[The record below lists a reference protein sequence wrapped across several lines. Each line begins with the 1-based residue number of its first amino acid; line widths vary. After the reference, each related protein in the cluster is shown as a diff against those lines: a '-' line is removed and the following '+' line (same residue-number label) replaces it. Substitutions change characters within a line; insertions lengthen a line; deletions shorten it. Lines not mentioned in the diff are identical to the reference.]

1 MKLYIYDH
9 CPYCLKARMIFG
21 LKNIPVELHV
31 LLNDDAETPT
41 RMVGQKQV
49 PILQKDD
56 SRYMPESMDIV
67 HYVDKLDGK
76 PLLTGKRSPAIEEW
90 LRKVNGY
97 ANKLLLPR
105 FAKSAFDEFS
115 TPAARK
121 YFVDKKEASAGNFAD
136 LLAHSDGL
144 IKNISDDLRAL
155 DKLIVKP
162 NAVNGELSEDDI
174 QLFPLLRNL
183 TLVAGINLLAALL
196 ITAIIW
202 RNRHKSI
209 CYHQWR
215 FNPDPPRQPVFAGC
229 RRFQFFLLASLSL
242 VTHAALCQDIDADFM
257 SRTTMNK
264 FLFAAALIVSG
275 LLVGCNQLTQYTIT
289 EQEINQ
295 SLAKHNNFSKDIG
308 LPGVADAHIVLTNLT
323 SQIGREEPNKVTLTG
338 DANLDMN
345 SLFGSQKAT
354 MKLKLKALPVF
365 DKEKGA
371 IFLKEMEVVDATVQP
386 EKMQTVM
393 QTLLPYLNQAL
404 RNYFNQQPA
413 YVLRED
419 GSQGEAMA
427 KKLAKGIEV
436 KPGEIVIPFT
446 D

>member
-90 LRKVNGY
+90 LRKGNGY
-97 ANKLLLPR
+97 
-105 FAKSAFDEFS
+105 
-115 TPAARK
+115 ARK

-183 TLVAGINLLAALL
+183 TLVAGIN
-196 ITAIIW
+196 W
-202 RNRHKSI
+202 
-209 CYHQWR
+209 
-215 FNPDPPRQPVFAGC
+215 P
-229 RRFQFFLLASLSL
+229 
-242 VTHAALCQDIDADFM
+242 
-257 SRTTMNK
+257 SR
-264 FLFAAALIVSG
+264 
-275 LLVGCNQLTQYTIT
+275 
-289 EQEINQ
+289 
-295 SLAKHNNFSKDIG
+295 
-308 LPGVADAHIVLTNLT
+308 VADYRDN
-323 SQIGREEPNKVTLTG
+323 
-338 DANLDMN
+338 
-345 SLFGSQKAT
+345 
-354 MKLKLKALPVF
+354 
-365 DKEKGA
+365 
-371 IFLKEMEVVDATVQP
+371 
-386 EKMQTVM
+386 
-393 QTLLPYLNQAL
+393 
-404 RNYFNQQPA
+404 
-413 YVLRED
+413 
-419 GSQGEAMA
+419 MA
-427 KKLAKGIEV
+427 KQTQINLLSSMAI
-436 KPGEIVIPFT
+436 
-446 D
+446 

>member
-1 MKLYIYDH
+1 MEESRALCIYDH

-183 TLVAGINLLAALL
+183 TLVAGIN
-196 ITAIIW
+196 W
-202 RNRHKSI
+202 
-209 CYHQWR
+209 
-215 FNPDPPRQPVFAGC
+215 P
-229 RRFQFFLLASLSL
+229 
-242 VTHAALCQDIDADFM
+242 
-257 SRTTMNK
+257 SR
-264 FLFAAALIVSG
+264 
-275 LLVGCNQLTQYTIT
+275 
-289 EQEINQ
+289 
-295 SLAKHNNFSKDIG
+295 
-308 LPGVADAHIVLTNLT
+308 VADYRDN
-323 SQIGREEPNKVTLTG
+323 
-338 DANLDMN
+338 
-345 SLFGSQKAT
+345 
-354 MKLKLKALPVF
+354 
-365 DKEKGA
+365 
-371 IFLKEMEVVDATVQP
+371 
-386 EKMQTVM
+386 
-393 QTLLPYLNQAL
+393 
-404 RNYFNQQPA
+404 
-413 YVLRED
+413 
-419 GSQGEAMA
+419 MA
-427 KKLAKGIEV
+427 KQTQINLLSSMAI
-436 KPGEIVIPFT
+436 
-446 D
+446 

>member
-49 PILQKDD
+49 PILQKDA

-183 TLVAGINLLAALL
+183 TLVAGIN
-196 ITAIIW
+196 W
-202 RNRHKSI
+202 
-209 CYHQWR
+209 
-215 FNPDPPRQPVFAGC
+215 P
-229 RRFQFFLLASLSL
+229 
-242 VTHAALCQDIDADFM
+242 
-257 SRTTMNK
+257 SR
-264 FLFAAALIVSG
+264 
-275 LLVGCNQLTQYTIT
+275 
-289 EQEINQ
+289 
-295 SLAKHNNFSKDIG
+295 
-308 LPGVADAHIVLTNLT
+308 VADYRDN
-323 SQIGREEPNKVTLTG
+323 
-338 DANLDMN
+338 
-345 SLFGSQKAT
+345 
-354 MKLKLKALPVF
+354 
-365 DKEKGA
+365 
-371 IFLKEMEVVDATVQP
+371 
-386 EKMQTVM
+386 
-393 QTLLPYLNQAL
+393 
-404 RNYFNQQPA
+404 
-413 YVLRED
+413 
-419 GSQGEAMA
+419 MA
-427 KKLAKGIEV
+427 KQTQINLLSSMAI
-436 KPGEIVIPFT
+436 
-446 D
+446 

>member
-162 NAVNGELSEDDI
+162 NAVNGETDTNQFVIINGDLI
-174 QLFPLLRNL
+174 L
-183 TLVAGINLLAALL
+183 TRRGSLYSRVAAVFSFFC
-196 ITAIIW
+196 W
-202 RNRHKSI
+202 RVYR
-209 CYHQWR
+209 W
-215 FNPDPPRQPVFAGC
+215 
-229 RRFQFFLLASLSL
+229 
-242 VTHAALCQDIDADFM
+242 
-257 SRTTMNK
+257 
-264 FLFAAALIVSG
+264 
-275 LLVGCNQLTQYTIT
+275 
-289 EQEINQ
+289 
-295 SLAKHNNFSKDIG
+295 
-308 LPGVADAHIVLTNLT
+308 
-323 SQIGREEPNKVTLTG
+323 
-338 DANLDMN
+338 
-345 SLFGSQKAT
+345 
-354 MKLKLKALPVF
+354 
-365 DKEKGA
+365 
-371 IFLKEMEVVDATVQP
+371 
-386 EKMQTVM
+386 
-393 QTLLPYLNQAL
+393 
-404 RNYFNQQPA
+404 
-413 YVLRED
+413 
-419 GSQGEAMA
+419 
-427 KKLAKGIEV
+427 
-436 KPGEIVIPFT
+436 
-446 D
+446 